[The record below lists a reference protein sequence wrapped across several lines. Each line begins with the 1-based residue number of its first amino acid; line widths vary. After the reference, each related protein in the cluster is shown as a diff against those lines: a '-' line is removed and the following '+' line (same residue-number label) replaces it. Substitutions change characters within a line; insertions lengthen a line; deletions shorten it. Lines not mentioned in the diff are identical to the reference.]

1 MKYCPKFRAFNDVS
15 EMNEKL
21 IELWNAVVGPEDTVY
36 DLGDFAFCNK
46 LKDLKSVARR
56 LNGSHVLILGNHD
69 TLISQNKEA
78 LLRELKDD
86 GNPIFSDILHYKELN
101 FDGGAGAIKDGKTG
115 MSICMFHYPVEEHNR
130 ASKGS
135 FMLHG
140 HLHDRASSLE
150 GRILNVGFDSHGKI
164 LSLDEIVQILGQKQI
179 STRYFWSW
187 LNTDSRSIDLSVAYR
202 NILQKHPHNT
212 RIGKALGEKRLN
224 LPCLFWLGWGQIR
237 LNFDFIHK
245 YEVKFEKW
253 QS

>member
-1 MKYCPKFRAFNDVS
+1 MIFFTSDLHFYHANIMKYCPKFRAFNDVS

-21 IELWNAVVGPEDTVY
+21 TELWNAVVRPEDTVY

-164 LSLDEIVQILGQKQI
+164 LSLDEIVQILGQRQI
-179 STRYFWSW
+179 TTRYS
-187 LNTDSRSIDLSVAYR
+187 
-202 NILQKHPHNT
+202 
-212 RIGKALGEKRLN
+212 
-224 LPCLFWLGWGQIR
+224 
-237 LNFDFIHK
+237 
-245 YEVKFEKW
+245 
-253 QS
+253 